1 MSATTT
7 AATAATTG
15 ASPGRS
21 AVVLALGRTLR
32 TWRGGLSLLC
42 LLAVVAAALLAPW
55 VAPYAYD
62 AQNLQATNQAPTLA
76 HWLGTD
82 EFGRDVLSRIIV
94 GARTSL
100 AVAATAIGVSVL
112 VGMSLGAAAG
122 YFGGLFDRV
131 VTAVVD
137 LTWSFPEVLI
147 ALMFVALMGAGL
159 QATMVAIAIAYL
171 AQFARLT
178 RAQVMGIK
186 NETYVEAAVNLG
198 AGHWHI
204 VFRHLLPN
212 AITPVIVAGML
223 AVGDAIILEA
233 TLGFFGLGVQ
243 PPQPSWGAMMSSGTA
258 QIFLAPWTI
267 LGPGLAIALTVV
279 SINLFGDA
287 LIEALD
293 IRNRLRET

>member
-1 MSATTT
+1 MT
-7 AATAATTG
+7 APVHSG
-15 ASPGRS
+15 AL
-21 AVVLALGRTLR
+21 VRTLR
-32 TWRGGLSLLC
+32 TWRGGLSMLGILL
-42 LLAVVAAALLAPW
+42 VVVGALLAPW
-55 VAPYAYD
+55 IAPYAFD
-62 AQNLQATNQAPTLA
+62 IQNLSATNQDPSWA

-100 AVAATAIGVSVL
+100 TVAVTAIGVSVL

-122 YFGGLFDRV
+122 YFGGFFDRM

-147 ALMFVALMGAGL
+147 ALIFVALIGPGL
-159 QATMVAIAIAYL
+159 QSTMVAISIAYL

-178 RAQVMGIK
+178 RAQVMSIK

-198 AGHWHI
+198 AGHAHI

-212 AITPVIVAGML
+212 AVTPVIVAGML
-223 AVGDAIILEA
+223 ATGDAIILEA

-243 PPQPSWGAMMSSGTA
+243 PPKPSWGAMMSSGTA

-267 LGPGLAIALTVV
+267 MGPGIAIAFTVI
-279 SINLFGDA
+279 SINLLGDA
-287 LIEALD
+287 LIESLD
-293 IRNRLRET
+293 IRNRMRDN